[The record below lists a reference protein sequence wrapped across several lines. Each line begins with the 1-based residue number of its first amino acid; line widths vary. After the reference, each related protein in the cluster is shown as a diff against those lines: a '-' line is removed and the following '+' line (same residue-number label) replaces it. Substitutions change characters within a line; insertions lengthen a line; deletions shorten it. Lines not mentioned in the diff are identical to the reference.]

1 MPRRPPPDLTI
12 VPLVPGK
19 GRPEAPKTLDP
30 VEARA
35 WNDTIDAL
43 PGQWVDPA
51 GQLLL
56 RRVAAQAAIAER
68 LETRL
73 RRLGEMADTA
83 ETLEAE
89 KVMATM
95 HRDALKAMVVG
106 LDALRATPKARMAA
120 RESRSRFEG
129 AAMRSRPWDIT
140 ARKLDPDDDKAS

>member
-19 GRPEAPKTLDP
+19 GRPEPPKALDQ

-35 WNDTIDAL
+35 WNDVVDAL
-43 PGQWVDPA
+43 PGQWADPA

-68 LETRL
+68 LEDRL
-73 RRLGEMADTA
+73 RRMGEMADTP

-95 HRDALKAMVVG
+95 HRDATKTMIAG

-129 AAMRSRPWDIT
+129 AALRSLPWDIT
-140 ARKLDPDDDKAS
+140 AKRVGPDDDKAS

>member
-19 GRPEAPKTLDP
+19 GRPEPPKTLDP

-68 LETRL
+68 LEGRL
-73 RRLGEMADTA
+73 RRLGEMPDTA

-89 KVMATM
+89 KEMARM
-95 HRDALKAMVVG
+95 HRDALKAMVAG

-140 ARKLDPDDDKAS
+140 AVKEPDPDGKAS